1 MKGDCMTDQEAATAA
16 GAREQY
22 ANRCPCCE
30 QTVPSDQAKVEI
42 GENGLIVAAS
52 LKAGIGPPLVSHA
65 TCHYYNVLLD
75 GEALGDIVAFDC
87 KNGFVWC
94 YQKDD
99 FDHLIIRDGTV
110 LIERL
115 KGDVK
120 VELRT

>member
-1 MKGDCMTDQEAATAA
+1 MKGDCMTDQEASTAA

-30 QTVPSDQAKVEI
+30 QTVPPDQAKVEI
-42 GENGLIVAAS
+42 GDNGLIVAAS
-52 LKAGIGPPLVSHA
+52 LKAGIGPPLVAHA
-65 TCHYYNVLLD
+65 SCRNYKVLLNGKEQD
-75 GEALGDIVAFDC
+75 EIVAFDC
-87 KNGFVWC
+87 KKGLVWR
-94 YQKDD
+94 YQKDE
-99 FDHLIIRDGTV
+99 FDQLIIRDRTV